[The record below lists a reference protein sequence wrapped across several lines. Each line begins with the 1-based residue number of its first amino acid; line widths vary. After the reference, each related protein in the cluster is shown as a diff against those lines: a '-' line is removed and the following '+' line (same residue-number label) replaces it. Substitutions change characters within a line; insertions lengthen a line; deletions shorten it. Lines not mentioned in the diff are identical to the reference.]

1 MDKIMEEN
9 QKKIEEQQ
17 KKMVRLIYMDVEMN
31 SIDFDF
37 RPRTG

>member
-17 KKMVRLIYMDVEMN
+17 KKMVSHI
-31 SIDFDF
+31 SFPSPF
-37 RPRTG
+37 

>member
-17 KKMVRLIYMDVEMN
+17 KKMVRLIHGCRN
-31 SIDFDF
+31 NFN
-37 RPRTG
+37 